1 MAGSVERRDE
11 VSPELALVD
20 PELRLRLRLCLAA
33 EEERLAPPPRRRRV
47 LVRWVAPACTL
58 FVVLYGL
65 SFAFARMPSA
75 AGAPPPRV
83 TEPIDL
89 QAAPTPVEPARQLK
103 PAAAPRMRPPDA
115 GEAPLPAPTRK
126 PAAVR
131 QRPEFSETEPASD
144 LLGPLASPTPP
155 ALRLRPTTARA
166 LLDVARRHQVDWASL
181 LAEVRPW
188 RQVRPPELESAA
200 RHLDLSP
207 REAAVATYARAVG
220 LDVLVSGLS
229 SARSLL
235 GARVLRDPRIQ
246 IYQAGRGDIAM
257 GRVDVRV
264 LVLLL
269 YLARTEGSVA
279 VSSLVSGHESPEGGH
294 SAHVFG
300 AAVDIRA
307 FGGVQVLGHD
317 RRVERAIRDMLLL
330 PEEVRP
336 RQIISSLD
344 PGGPTTLALSNH
356 DRFVHV
362 GFDPTVGSG
371 LELLWRTAGAAYN
384 VPWSLLGAINEIET
398 DNGNFLK
405 VSPAGAVGW
414 MQFMPSTWSRYGLD
428 ADGNGTADPWNP
440 TDAVF
445 AAARYLTAAGV
456 QYDQYAGVWAYN
468 HAGWYV
474 NDVLARARR
483 IEAGGG

>member
-11 VSPELALVD
+11 VSPELVLVD

-33 EEERLAPPPRRRRV
+33 EEERLAPPPRRRGV
-47 LVRWVAPACTL
+47 LVRWVGPACAL
-58 FVVLYGL
+58 FVVMYGL
-65 SFAFARMPSA
+65 AFAFARMPEA
-75 AGAPPPRV
+75 VGAPPPRAL
-83 TEPIDL
+83 EPIDTSAL
-89 QAAPTPVEPARQLK
+89 PTAAPAPKPEPA
-103 PAAAPRMRPPDA
+103 AVPRRRPPDV
-115 GEAPLPAPTRK
+115 GEAPLPALRK
-126 PAAVR
+126 PAAAR
-131 QRPEFSETEPASD
+131 QRPLFSETEPASD
-144 LLGPLASPTPP
+144 LLGPLPSPTPP
-155 ALRLRPTTARA
+155 ALRLRPTAARA

-207 REAAVATYARAVG
+207 REAAIATYARAVG

-246 IYQAGRGDIAM
+246 IYQAGRGDIAT

-279 VSSLVSGHESPEGGH
+279 VSSLVSGHESPEGSR

-300 AAVDIRA
+300 AAVDLRA
-307 FGGVQVLGHD
+307 FGGVAVLGHE

-344 PGGPTTLALSNH
+344 LGGPTLALANH

-398 DNGNFLK
+398 NNGTFLK

-414 MQFMPSTWSRYGLD
+414 MQFMPSTWARYGVD

-456 QYDQYAGVWAYN
+456 QYDQYRGVWAYN

-474 NDVLARARR
+474 NDVLSRARR
-483 IEAGGG
+483 IEAQ